1 MEKLLVIFFNV
12 ALINNFVLSKFLG
25 LCPFLGVSKEFKA
38 SLSMGMA
45 VTFVMVMASIV
56 TWFFEFFFLK
66 PYDLLF
72 LRTIVFIIVI
82 ATFVQFVEM
91 VISKTSPLL
100 KESLGIYLPLITTN
114 CAVLGVSLL
123 NVKENYNL
131 LESIVN
137 GFGGGIGFTIAI
149 LIMAGMRERLEFSQI
164 PEVFKG
170 FPVAFV
176 LTGMLALAF
185 FGFQG
190 FFVR

>member
-123 NVKENYNL
+123 NVKESYNL

-149 LIMAGMRERLEFSQI
+149 LIMAGMRERLEFSRI

-190 FFVR
+190 FFVK